1 MASSSASSSPSLK
14 AAQLTVVNRMLA
26 LNADP
31 PPGESTSNSSGDIL
45 DSYTILP
52 AAPAGSAHNQWK
64 ILIYDKPCRSIIS
77 PLLSVSQLRSRG
89 VTLHLLLSSDRE
101 SIPDVPAVYFVEPT
115 RANLAIIAQDCARGL
130 YSSAHVN
137 FVTRL
142 PRDLMEE
149 FARLIVQSGSLDRI
163 SSVHDQYLDYVCL
176 ERNLF
181 TLNKPESYVA
191 YNNNAATESSIEAAM
206 TEIAFGLF
214 SVVATLG
221 QVPVIRCPKGGA
233 PEMVA
238 RKLNKLIADH
248 PTLSRGKGL
257 SGTTL
262 QSHHRPLLVVL
273 DRNSDLISPIQH
285 TSTYQALID
294 DVLQHNAN
302 RVEFTVTTEP
312 EGGRG
317 KAKSVNKRYDLDAD
331 EDPFYSRHKFN
342 PFPEAIESNGAE
354 LQNVTARTQEIK
366 SKAAG
371 GGEDEVADADPLA
384 SGAAD
389 LATAVDSLPAL
400 LERKR
405 QLEVHTSILQAVMN
419 EVAKR
424 DVPQFYELE
433 SSLATG
439 SYKSDLS
446 KAKQDVLTLVTDPS
460 KGDVEDKVRL
470 VTVYCLATTAKSAD
484 VDEVANGM
492 RESLETRGSTT
503 GTQAG
508 RGLLDREDRE
518 KLDRGLKAIEYLK
531 KLRSMNMLT
540 SMSDMVQEADSAGSG
555 GGAAGDMLSGFMA
568 RATNQAT
575 GLLSAATQKVT
586 SMLGKIHK
594 HHTTRV
600 VENLSD
606 MKPGTED
613 EEYLYLDPK
622 VRGGDVSLAALRN
635 MTRAPVREVIAFM
648 IGGGCYAEY
657 QNLQMVANERR
668 SVSYGSTELVDPC
681 VFLGQ
686 LAKLA

>member
-1 MASSSASSSPSLK
+1 MVAGAP
-14 AAQLTVVNRMLA
+14 LA
-26 LNADP
+26 
-31 PPGESTSNSSGDIL
+31 
-45 DSYTILP
+45 
-52 AAPAGSAHNQWK
+52 
-64 ILIYDKPCRSIIS
+64 
-77 PLLSVSQLRSRG
+77 
-89 VTLHLLLSSDRE
+89 
-101 SIPDVPAVYFVEPT
+101 
-115 RANLAIIAQDCARGL
+115 
-130 YSSAHVN
+130 
-137 FVTRL
+137 
-142 PRDLMEE
+142 M
-149 FARLIVQSGSLDRI
+149 
-163 SSVHDQYLDYVCL
+163 
-176 ERNLF
+176 
-181 TLNKPESYVA
+181 
-191 YNNNAATESSIEAAM
+191 
-206 TEIAFGLF
+206 F
-214 SVVATLG
+214 SVLGACLVGWLFVGSKLSKWMIFIDGSCATFCPCLSPFPLCPHCLAG
-221 QVPVIRCPKGGA
+221 QGGA

-273 DRNSDLISPIQH
+273 DRNSDLITPIQH

-294 DVLQHNAN
+294 DVLQHSAN
-302 RVEFTVTTEP
+302 RVEFTITTEP

-317 KAKSVNKRYDLDAD
+317 RAKSVNRRYDLDAD

-354 LQNVTARTQEIK
+354 LQNVTVRTQEIK
-366 SKAAG
+366 SKASGGG
-371 GGEDEVADADPLA
+371 GGEDEASDAADADPVV

-439 SYKSDLS
+439 SYKSDLV
-446 KAKQDVLTLVTDPS
+446 KAKRDVLDLVTDPG
-460 KGDVEDKVRL
+460 KGDVEDKVRI
-470 VTVYCLATTAKSAD
+470 VIVYCLATTAKSAD
-484 VDEVANGM
+484 VDEVVNGM
-492 RESLETRGSTT
+492 RESLETRGSAT
-503 GTQAG
+503 GTHAG

-540 SMSDMVQEADSAGSG
+540 SMSDMVQEADSGSG
-555 GGAAGDMLSGFMA
+555 AGGDMLSGFMA

-600 VENLSD
+600 VENLAD

-622 VRGGDVSLAALRN
+622 VRGGDVSVAALRN
-635 MTRAPVREVIAFM
+635 MTRAPVREVIAFT